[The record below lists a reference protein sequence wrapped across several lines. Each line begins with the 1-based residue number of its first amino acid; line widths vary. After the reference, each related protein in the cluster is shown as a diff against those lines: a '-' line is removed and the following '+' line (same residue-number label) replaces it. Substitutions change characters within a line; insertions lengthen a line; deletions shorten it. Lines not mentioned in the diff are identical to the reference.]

1 LGGAI
6 ETLGILRCAQDD
18 GRNLQQ
24 QLSGICSGNGNGNGN
39 GNSHTRLLRIRDAKI
54 ETWRL
59 GVPKCMRSRSVRKEV
74 GFKEANCY

>member
-1 LGGAI
+1 LKGIDVGGSI
-6 ETLGILRCAQDD
+6 ETLGILRCTQDD

-24 QLSGICSGNGNGNGN
+24 QLSGIGIGI

-59 GVPKCMRSRSVRKEV
+59 GIRKCMKEIS
-74 GFKEANCY
+74 FKEANCY